1 MLIAPRLVEGGETM
15 KCPYCN
21 KKDTRV
27 IDTREVGEGIRRRR
41 ECKSCQQR
49 FTTYERVAK
58 TSLMVAKRD
67 GRREPFDSDKL
78 LKGILRACAKRPIP
92 IETLEQ
98 MVKDIERELYELGQA
113 EVPSERIG
121 QMVTSHLRELDD
133 VAYVRFASVYRRF
146 QDVDTLADEI
156 EEFKEWKRREAE
168 LEAQLPLEL

>member
-1 MLIAPRLVEGGETM
+1 M
-15 KCPYCN
+15 KCPYCA
-21 KKDTRV
+21 KRGTRV

-58 TSLMVAKRD
+58 TSLLVVKRD
-67 GRREPFDSDKL
+67 GRREPFDSEKL

-92 IETLEQ
+92 TETLEQ
-98 MVKDIERELYELGQA
+98 MVKDIEKELYELGRA
-113 EVPSERIG
+113 EVESDVIG
-121 QMVTSHLRELDD
+121 KMVMKRLRELDD

-146 QDVDTLADEI
+146 QDVDSLAEEI

-168 LEAQLPLEL
+168 LEAQLRLEL

>member
-1 MLIAPRLVEGGETM
+1 M
-15 KCPYCN
+15 KCPYCD
-21 KKDTRV
+21 KKATKV

-78 LKGILRACAKRPIP
+78 LKGMLRACAKRPVS

-98 MVKDIERELYELGQA
+98 MVKDIEREIYELGQG

-146 QDVDTLADEI
+146 QDVDTLAEEI

-168 LEAQLPLEL
+168 SKAQLPLEL